1 MTEDEFAGVL
11 DQAALLLTADLRQTA
26 SHHGQDAFERR
37 VLEVLDHLLANHEVG
52 SQPKRT
58 MHDFPDIH
66 INGFGVEVKYTK
78 GDSWRATGNS
88 VFEGQRTE
96 GVSAVFIVYGKGGGT
111 PEVRWRPYEDAI
123 VHVRL
128 SHAPRFDLNMD
139 SNVSL
144 FQVMDLAYEEFRV
157 LDQST
162 KMRHVRNYARGRLK
176 EGERTWWLEDSE
188 SPEHTLPMQVRL
200 YMRLEQDEKRRLRAE
215 AALLC
220 PKICSPSRTKGK
232 YIDAALYLLTQ
243 HGVFCPQVRD
253 LFSAGSVALRATPKR
268 GGNYLLRALQDIES
282 LMEEAALHLDAA
294 LFLEY
299 WGEDRPP
306 DQRIGRWLEL
316 ADQYA
321 TDWIPS
327 EKLFR

>member
-1 MTEDEFAGVL
+1 MTEGEFASVL
-11 DQAALLLTADLRQTA
+11 NQATLLLTADLRQTP
-26 SHHGQDAFERR
+26 SHHGQDAFEHR
-37 VLEVLDHLLANHEVG
+37 VLEVLDQLLTNHDVG
-52 SQPKRT
+52 SKPRRT

-78 GDSWRATGNS
+78 SDSWRATGNS
-88 VFEGQRTE
+88 VFEGQRTA
-96 GVSAVFIVYGKGGGT
+96 GVATVYIVYGKGGGN
-111 PEVRWRPYEDAI
+111 PEVRWRRYEDAI

-139 SNVSL
+139 SDVSL
-144 FQVMDLAYEEFRV
+144 FQIMDLAYEEFRI

-176 EGERTWWLEDSE
+176 EGERTWWLEDSDIPDH
-188 SPEHTLPMQVRL
+188 SLPLQVRL
-200 YMRLEQDEKRRLRAE
+200 YMRLEQEEKRRLRAE

-253 LFSAGSVALRATPKR
+253 LFSAGSVALRAKPER
-268 GGNYLLRALQDIES
+268 GGNYLLRALEDIEA
-282 LMEEAALHLDAA
+282 LMKSAALELDGS
-294 LFLEY
+294 LFIEY

-306 DQRIGRWLEL
+306 EQRIAHWLAM
-316 ADQYA
+316 ADRYA
-321 TDWIPS
+321 QDWIPS
-327 EKLFR
+327 ECLFR